1 MGLVNRFSLFRES
14 AKVVLMNDDRYL
26 TDILPR
32 LLRILQN
39 SDVRELE
46 VQEGDVRVR
55 LHRSGADL
63 SHVPREVGVP
73 AETPAPAEPE
83 TAVVRASIVGT
94 FYRAGKPGMAPL
106 VSEGSRVEE
115 STVIGIIEALQVLTD
130 VEAECAGIVTAVLAT
145 DGQPVEYNQPLLEI
159 LPNG

>member
-1 MGLVNRFSLFRES
+1 MTRRP
-14 AKVVLMNDDRYL
+14 YL

-32 LLRILQN
+32 LLQVLQG

-46 VQEGDVRVR
+46 LEEGDIRVR
-55 LHRSGADL
+55 LHRSSLQL
-63 SHVPREVGVP
+63 SDVPLDSSAQIEDVEPVGP
-73 AETPAPAEPE
+73 T
-83 TAVVRASIVGT
+83 TALVRASIVGT

-115 STVIGIIEALQVLTD
+115 NTVIGIIEALQVLTD
-130 VEAECAGIVTAVLAT
+130 VEAGYTGTVTVVLAT

-159 LPNG
+159 QLDG

>member
-1 MGLVNRFSLFRES
+1 
-14 AKVVLMNDDRYL
+14 MNSDHYL
-26 TDILPR
+26 TDTLPKLVR
-32 LLRILQN
+32 VLEN

-46 VQEGDVRVR
+46 VQEGDIRVR

-63 SHVPREVGVP
+63 AHAPREVGEP
-73 AETPAPAEPE
+73 AETPAPVEPE

-106 VSEGSRVEE
+106 VSEGSRVEQ

-130 VEAECAGIVTAVLAT
+130 VEANCAGIVTAVLAT